1 MNRGNRQT
9 GMAVAL
15 VLWLIAAMGLTVAA
29 IIHFSRG
36 DTEAIAFRV
45 QQSQADAAGR
55 GAALVL
61 LRDQRIALQS
71 PDSAAPVSEPNPAAM
86 FKRDYRFDDVTVTAT
101 MVAGNKLVSLNDASP
116 ATLLRLFESVGQ
128 APLSQAQLLTESV
141 VSYRTPSSVAT
152 FDAMYHPGFRY
163 REELLTMQGITRDV
177 YDRVRPWVH
186 PFHTGDTDMKGEE
199 GGGTI
204 DAFTAGFSNGG
215 EVISV
220 AGDQAGRNGQPQQS
234 AVSGSGKLTFDSMY
248 ASMAAQQSSQA
259 APALVSI
266 DAKFPDGSHYH
277 QLVWVDTVNHQ
288 IVRAPLPRRLVAE

>member
-1 MNRGNRQT
+1 MKTGYRQT

-45 QQSQADAAGR
+45 QQSKADAAGR

-61 LRDQRIALQS
+61 LRDRSVALQS
-71 PDSAAPVSEPNPAAM
+71 LVSVAPVPEPNPAEM
-86 FKRDYRFDDVTVTAT
+86 FKRNYRFDDLTVTAT
-101 MVAGNKLVSLNDASP
+101 MVANNKLVSLNDASP

-128 APLSQAQLLTESV
+128 ASPSQAQLLTDSV

-163 REELLTMQGITRDV
+163 REELLMMQGITRDV
-177 YDRVRPWVH
+177 YDRVRPWIH
-186 PFHTGDTDMKGEE
+186 PFHTGDTDVSGE
-199 GGGTI
+199 GGVGTI
-204 DAFTAGFSNGG
+204 DAFTAGFSIGG
-215 EVISV
+215 EVTS
-220 AGDQAGRNGQPQQS
+220 AARFPEGRNGQPQQPS
-234 AVSGSGKLTFDSMY
+234 AAGGGRLTFDSMY
-248 ASMAAQQSSQA
+248 ANKAARQSSKA
-259 APALVSI
+259 APVLVSI
-266 DAKFPDGSHYH
+266 EAKFPDGSQYH

>member
-1 MNRGNRQT
+1 MSRGNRQT

-61 LRDQRIALQS
+61 LRDQNLALQS
-71 PDSAAPVSEPNPAAM
+71 LVSVAPGSEPNSAEM
-86 FKRDYRFDDVTVTAT
+86 FKKNYRFDDLIVTAT
-101 MVAGNKLVSLNDASP
+101 VVAGNKLVSLNDASP

-128 APLSQAQLLTESV
+128 ASLSQAQLLTESV

-163 REELLTMQGITRDV
+163 REELLMMQGITRGV

-186 PFHTGDTDMKGEE
+186 PFHTGDTDVGGEE
-199 GGGTI
+199 GDGTI
-204 DAFTAGFSNGG
+204 DAFTAGFSMGG
-215 EVISV
+215 ELTSS
-220 AGDQAGRNGQPQQS
+220 AGVEEGRNGQPQQS
-234 AVSGSGKLTFDSMY
+234 AAAGSGRLTFDSMY
-248 ASMAAQQSSQA
+248 ANMAAQQSAQA

-266 DAKFPDGSHYH
+266 ETTFPDGSHYH